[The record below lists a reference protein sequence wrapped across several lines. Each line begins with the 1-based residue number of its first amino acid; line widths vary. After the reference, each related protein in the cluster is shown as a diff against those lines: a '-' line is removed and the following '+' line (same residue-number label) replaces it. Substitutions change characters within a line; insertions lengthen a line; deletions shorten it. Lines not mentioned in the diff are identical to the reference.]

1 MSVPLPVLS
10 NPCIAAASSTSVYL
24 IGIPSAMEGH
34 LQVFSI
40 ALDATLDSPIAVPIG
55 KEQVTNT
62 WEVQAKMACFSYG
75 AITSPHGTVLLVQVG
90 AMRTDVAN
98 LRSSGVFDYPVQIPD
113 STIKSTKLLTQ
124 VGSYSTFAWF
134 TGFTTTNAASAWKGM
149 RFLSTNVSAYISD
162 EQITQAPTKTPFMT
176 VGTYDI
182 STKSS
187 STQGYSIVFDSA
199 SSGVVYPATGNAES
213 VTGAVSLSTPI
224 ALDMQ
229 GITLTNK
236 SIPVTMGNVAYIL
249 DEAADSS
256 IVAYTIIPST
266 TNKLSTISITGRAPS
281 FLTVQ
286 SATSLYNKIV
296 VYSVN
301 NSSVPSLNVF
311 DAVTRTWS
319 GPGLIGSGT
328 SKPISGTTGATTM
341 PNNGND
347 NESRFPVAPVV
358 GGVLALAIV
367 ACTMF
372 WITRNRRRR
381 RREQGNN
388 GNNTDENESST
399 QKLEMDPR
407 QQKHSVLTLQEETRT
422 TSSQQQQ
429 HAAYPAAHYPSAHI
443 TLNIHPHSAPRVP
456 NSAPLPRKD
465 YMSQPQ
471 PPYNPQYIQ
480 NAPANL
486 QHRVEEEPLGWK

>member
-24 IGIPSAMEGH
+24 IGIPSALGGH

-40 ALDATLDSPIAVPIG
+40 TLDATLDSPVAVPIG

-62 WEVQAKMACFSYG
+62 WDVQANMACFSYG

-90 AMRTDVAN
+90 KTRTDVAN
-98 LRSSGVFDYPVQIPD
+98 LRSSGVFDNPVQIPD
-113 STIKSTKLLTQ
+113 STLKSAKLLTQ
-124 VGSYSTFAWF
+124 VGAYSTFAWF
-134 TGFTTTNAASAWKGM
+134 MGFTTANTASPWKGM

-162 EQITQAPTKTPFMT
+162 EQIIQAPTKTPFMA

-187 STQGYSIVFDSA
+187 SSQGYSVIFDSA
-199 SSGVVYPATGNAES
+199 SSGVAYPATGNAES
-213 VTGAVSLSTPI
+213 LTGAVSLSTPI

-256 IVAYTIIPST
+256 IVAYTITPST
-266 TNKLSTISITGRAPS
+266 TNKLTAISITGKAPS
-281 FLTVQ
+281 FLSVQ
-286 SATSLYNKIV
+286 SATSLNNKIV

-311 DAVTRTWS
+311 DAVARTWS

-328 SKPISGTTGATTM
+328 SKPISSTTNATTM

-347 NESRFPVAPVV
+347 NESGFPVAPVV
-358 GGVLALAIV
+358 GGVVALVIV
-367 ACTMF
+367 AWTVF
-372 WITRNRRRR
+372 GTTRNRRRR
-381 RREQGNN
+381 RKEQDDNAN
-388 GNNTDENESST
+388 EADESEFSI

-407 QQKHSVLTLQEETRT
+407 QQKHSILTLQEETGI
-422 TSSQQQQ
+422 TSSPRPQ
-429 HAAYPAAHYPSAHI
+429 HVAHPATHYPSTQPAP
-443 TLNIHPHSAPRVP
+443 LNIHPQTAPRVP
-456 NSAPLPRKD
+456 IPAPLPRKD

-480 NAPANL
+480 N
-486 QHRVEEEPLGWK
+486 EPSNPQ